1 MELDYGYRALW
12 GGLLVLIGL
21 GIFSRTMYVRVMLL
35 KAVKPETRWD
45 LVLER
50 IKRLA
55 LIGVGQAKMFK
66 EQRPGLMHALTFWGF
81 CILAIRTTQLYVQAF
96 APDFFLPGLLHPTY
110 DFLKDITE
118 LVVLVAVIGFFHRRL
133 VIKPERIHYSF
144 EALLILGFIGGLM
157 VTDFLY
163 DGLHFGGLAAAG
175 DPNALA
181 QVATAPIGG
190 MLLANLFASS
200 GIDPEVL
207 QLAGEV
213 NYWLHLLIIM
223 VFLNLLPISKHF
235 HVITALPNVF
245 LSDLEPKG
253 ALSLIEDL
261 EDKVI
266 AGESLGIGR
275 IDDLNWK
282 QVLDLYTCTECGRCQ
297 VNCPAWN
304 TDKPLNPALIIKDLQ
319 SHLYDEAPRLLALA
333 EEPALAG
340 KLTEAEIAEASKALP
355 PLIAAVNPDAI
366 WSCTTCRSCT
376 EQCPVTIEHVDKIVG
391 IRRHLMLS
399 RNEFPPE
406 LKITLKN
413 LENKSNP
420 WGLSSGK
427 RAAWAKKRKDV
438 PTLKDNP
445 NPEWL
450 YYVGCAGSFDDRA
463 KKVTEAV
470 VKILNAAKVDFA
482 IIGKKE
488 KCSGD
493 PARRMG
499 HEYLFQEQA
508 TANIEVMNKFEV
520 KKVIT
525 TCPHCF
531 NTIKNEYPQLGGN
544 FEVIHHSQLIW
555 RLVGEG
561 RLDFKTAARLRLT
574 YHDSCYLGRYND
586 VYEDPRQALEAVPGV
601 ELVEMERTR
610 KMGMCC
616 GAGGARMFM
625 EEQIGTRVNHLR
637 VDQAMETEPEV
648 VAVSCPFCLTMVKDG
663 LREKEIDDVQARD
676 IAEIV
681 ADALND
687 G

>member
-12 GGLLVLIGL
+12 GALLVLVGL
-21 GIFSRTMYVRVMLL
+21 GVFSRTMYVRVMLL

-50 IKRLA
+50 IKRLTT
-55 LIGVGQAKMFK
+55 IGVGQAKMFK
-66 EQRPGLMHALTFWGF
+66 ERRAGLMHALTFWGF

-96 APDFFLPGLLHPTY
+96 LPDFFLPGLLHPAY
-110 DFLKDITE
+110 DFFKDITE
-118 LVVLVAVIGFFHRRL
+118 LVVLIMIIGFYHRRL
-133 VIKPERIHYSF
+133 VLKPVRIHYSF

-175 DPNALA
+175 NADALA
-181 QVATAPIGG
+181 QVGTAPIGG
-190 MLLANLFASS
+190 MLLAPLFANS
-200 GIDPEVL
+200 GIDAGVL
-207 QLAGEV
+207 QVAGEV

-245 LSDLEPKG
+245 LSRLEPKG
-253 ALSLIEDL
+253 ALSLIENL
-261 EDKVI
+261 EDKVV
-266 AGESLGIGR
+266 AGESLGLGR

-319 SHLYDEAPRLLALA
+319 SHLYDEAPRLLTLA

-340 KLTEAEIAEASKALP
+340 QLTEAESEEANKALP
-355 PLIAAVNPDAI
+355 PMIAAVNIDAI
-366 WSCTTCRSCT
+366 WSCTTCRSCS
-376 EQCPVTIEHVDKIVG
+376 EQCPVMIEHVDKIVG
-391 IRRHLMLS
+391 MRRHLMLS
-399 RNEFPPE
+399 RNEFPAE
-406 LKITLKN
+406 LKVTLKN

-427 RAAWAKKRKDV
+427 RAAWAKGRDDV

-470 VKILNAAKVDFA
+470 VKILNTAGVDFA

-508 TANIEVMNKFEV
+508 GANIEIMNKHEV

-525 TCPHCF
+525 TCPHCY
-531 NTIKNEYPQLGGN
+531 NTIQNEYPQLGGN
-544 FEVIHHSQLIW
+544 FEVIHHNQLIA
-555 RLVGEG
+555 RLLRDAALE
-561 RLDFKTAARLRLT
+561 FKDAARLRVA

-586 VYEDPRQALEAVPGV
+586 IYDDPRQALEAVPGV
-601 ELVEMERTR
+601 EVAEMERNR

-625 EEQIGTRVNHLR
+625 EEKIGSRVNHLR
-637 VDQAMETEPEV
+637 VDQAMEAEPEV
-648 VAVSCPFCLTMVKDG
+648 VAVSCPFCLTMLKDG
-663 LREKEIDDVQARD
+663 LREKEIDGVEARD

-681 ADALND
+681 ADALNN